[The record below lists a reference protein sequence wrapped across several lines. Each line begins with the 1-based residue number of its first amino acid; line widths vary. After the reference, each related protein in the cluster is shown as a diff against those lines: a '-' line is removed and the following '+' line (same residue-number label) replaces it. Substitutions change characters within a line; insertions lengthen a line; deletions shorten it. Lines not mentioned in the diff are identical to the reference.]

1 MFPLTMEGNL
11 ISLDFKQMSDND
23 VLAAYQQWAE
33 QDYDEERARWD
44 AWQLARIRQEMQK
57 RGLSL

>member
-11 ISLDFKQMSDND
+11 MSLDFKQMSDTD

-44 AWQLARIRQEMQK
+44 AWMLSRIKQEMSK
-57 RGLSL
+57 RGISS